1 MVALPSK
8 REEDNIFITLSSR
21 TSHKIVENRNT
32 SPKISSIACLRLK
45 KKSPTRMITSIHTP
59 S

>member
-1 MVALPSK
+1 MMVALPSK

-45 KKSPTRMITSIHTP
+45 KKALPG
-59 S
+59 